1 MNKIEVSQVGK
12 AYKQY
17 AGVWSRLIDIFLPLK
32 FQRHKTNWVLKDIS
46 FNVEPGEALGI
57 IGLNGAGKSTL
68 LKLITGTIQPTMGSI
83 KINGRVAALLELG
96 MGFHPQF
103 TGRQN
108 IFMAAQL
115 LGMSNKEISESL
127 SDIVSFA
134 EIGQYIDQ
142 PIRVYSSG
150 MQMRLAFSVATA
162 IRPDI
167 LIVDEALSVGDAY
180 FQHKCFER
188 IKDFRK
194 SGTTLLL
201 VSHDKQAIQAIC
213 DRAILLEKGYIAMVG
228 SPESVMD
235 YYNAML
241 ANDRGQSIS
250 QIKQIDGT
258 MQTASGNGKIKLNKI
273 KLLNSNKCVSDYY
286 AVGEEVS
293 LEIEAI
299 ANVDIKDLT
308 IGYLIKDRLGQ
319 MVYGTNTTHIKINPI
334 RLVSGESLNVKF
346 DFILNFGEGVYSIT
360 VAFHTGESHIKDNFE
375 WRDRSLMFEIV
386 NSNKNKFV
394 GVAWTQA
401 KFERI
406 Q

>member
-12 AYKQY
+12 AYKQH

-46 FNVEPGEALGI
+46 FSVEPGEALGI

-68 LKLITGTIQPTMGSI
+68 LKLITGTIQPTIGGI

-142 PIRVYSSG
+142 PVRVYSSG

-188 IKDFRK
+188 IKDFSK

-201 VSHDKQAIQAIC
+201 VSHDKQAIQGIC
-213 DRAILLEKGYIAMVG
+213 DRAILLEEGYIAMVG
-228 SPESVMD
+228 LPESVFD
-235 YYNAML
+235 YYNAKL
-241 ANDRGQSIS
+241 ASEQGQSIS
-250 QIKQIDGT
+250 QIKQIDGST
-258 MQTASGNGKIKLNKI
+258 QTASGNGKIKLNTM
-273 KLLNSNKCVSDYY
+273 KLLNSNRSVSEYY
-286 AVGEEVS
+286 AVGEDVS

-299 ANVDIKDLT
+299 ANENIKDLT

-319 MVYGTNTTHIKINPI
+319 MVYGTNTAHIKIDPI
-334 RLVSGESLNVKF
+334 QLDAGESLNVKF
-346 DFILNFGEGVYSIT
+346 NFILNFGEGVYSIT

-386 NSNKNKFV
+386 NMHKNKFV
-394 GVAWTQA
+394 GAAWTQT

-406 Q
+406 L